1 MIVTHR
7 PLSAA
12 LACFSVLFV
21 LFAPSAAR
29 ADAPSVVVSVKPL
42 HAIVAAVMKG
52 VALPRLLVKGGASP
66 HDYAMRPSDAAA
78 LRDAELIVWVGET
91 FELFLVKSLAA
102 LAGDA
107 QVVSLMKLAGAGE
120 DPHIW
125 LDPDNARKIAQ
136 RVAAALSTLDPDN
149 RDRYQGNTAA
159 FSARLDVLDAAL
171 RSTLA
176 TVVDRPYVV
185 YHDAY
190 GAFERRYGLA
200 RVAAVTVNP
209 QRKPGAKRIVA
220 LRQRIRET
228 GARCLFGEPQ
238 FSPALLDILVEDST
252 ARIAV
257 LDPLGATLHPGPEAY
272 FTLMKNLA
280 DSLRDC
286 LEAD

>member
-7 PLSAA
+7 PLRTA
-12 LACFSVLFV
+12 LASFSVLLI
-21 LFAPSAAR
+21 LFAATVAR
-29 ADAPSVVVSVKPL
+29 AVAPSVVVSVKPL
-42 HAIVAAVMKG
+42 HAIVAAVMTG

-78 LRDAELIVWVGET
+78 LHDAELIVWVGET
-91 FELFLVKSLAA
+91 FELFLAKPLEA

-107 QVVSLMKLAGAGE
+107 EVVSLMKLAGAGE

-149 RDRYQGNTAA
+149 RDRYQSNTAA

-171 RSTLA
+171 RATLA
-176 TVVDRPYVV
+176 TVVDQPYLV

-200 RVAAVTVNP
+200 RVAAITVNP
-209 QRKPGAKRIVA
+209 QRKPGAKSIAA
-220 LRQRIRET
+220 LKELIRET

-238 FSPALLDILVEDST
+238 FTPALLGALIEDST
-252 ARIAV
+252 ARIGE
-257 LDPLGATLHPGPEAY
+257 LDPLGATLRPGPEAY
-272 FTLMKNLA
+272 FTLMRNLA
-280 DSLRDC
+280 DSLREC